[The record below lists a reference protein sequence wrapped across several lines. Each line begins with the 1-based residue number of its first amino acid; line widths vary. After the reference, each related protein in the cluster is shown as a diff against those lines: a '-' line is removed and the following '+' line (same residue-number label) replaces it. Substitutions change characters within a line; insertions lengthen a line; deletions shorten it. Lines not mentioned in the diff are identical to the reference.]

1 MLLAAAVVGMV
12 ALGAA
17 SQAAASEA
25 GRSGPL
31 LVRGAGLE
39 QPQGSARVRALQRR
53 LRAAR
58 IDPGPVD
65 GRFGPLT
72 EAAVRRFQRA
82 RGLADDG
89 IAGPR
94 TTRRLARVTATR
106 GREHR
111 ASARSRAHADH
122 GASDRSP
129 AHGHPPVAARAGAER
144 GATPSG
150 SDLVEVALATVA
162 AIGAALLLAVGSRR
176 RRRRT
181 ATRLHRSITSSRPAT
196 AVDGPARA
204 PTGAPGHTSPPTSAL
219 RTVSNGSTPPGKPPA
234 SGRPWRGGAKA
245 TQSVQALGYVSV
257 PATSVLEAE
266 ASPQARAI
274 EAACAARGWAF
285 VGGVRERAHCEDQAL
300 ERPGL
305 NHALGRLARG
315 EANCL
320 VVAEL
325 RGLTRSVDELG
336 ELLSW
341 LERAGGRLWVL
352 DVEIDTGTED
362 GQVVANALS
371 TLSVW
376 GQEEQTL
383 A

>member
-17 SQAAASEA
+17 TQAAASEA
-25 GRSGPL
+25 GRSSLPL
-31 LVRGAGLE
+31 ARGAGLQ

-58 IDPGPVD
+58 VDPGPVD

-111 ASARSRAHADH
+111 ANDRSPAHADH
-122 GASDRSP
+122 GASARSP
-129 AHGHPPVAARAGAER
+129 ARGRPPVAARAGGER

-150 SDLVEVALATVA
+150 SDLVELALATVA
-162 AIGAALLLAVGSRR
+162 AIGAALLVAVGSRR

-181 ATRLHRSITSSRPAT
+181 AAPLARSTTSPRPAT
-196 AVDGPARA
+196 VVGGPARA
-204 PTGAPGHTSPPTSAL
+204 PTGAPGQTSPPAAAL
-219 RTVSNGSTPPGKPPA
+219 RTLSNNSTPAGKPSA
-234 SGRPWRGGAKA
+234 SGRRWRDGAKA
-245 TQSVQALGYVSV
+245 TQSMRALGYVSV
-257 PATSVLEAE
+257 PATSVLEAV
-266 ASPQARAI
+266 AKPQARAI

-285 VGGVRERAHCEDQAL
+285 VGGVRERAPCEDQAL

-305 NHALGRLARG
+305 NHALARLARG
-315 EANCL
+315 EANYL

-325 RGLTRSVDELG
+325 RGLTRSVDELS

-352 DVEIDTGTED
+352 DVAIDTGTED
-362 GQVVANALS
+362 GQVVANTLS

-376 GQEEQTL
+376 GQEEQAL